1 MATWV
6 PDPAST
12 PPPLHLR
19 TIHLSC
25 VLAIAPAYRT
35 RRICQEPACTYIV
48 DQGSAV
54 KRVATHNASN
64 GQGQHRAVRTPSC
77 EQAQA
82 K

>member
-1 MATWV
+1 MATSV

-19 TIHLSC
+19 TIRLSC
-25 VLAIAPAYRT
+25 ELAIAPACRT
-35 RRICQEPACTYIV
+35 RRICPEPACTHIV
-48 DQGSAV
+48 GQGSVV
-54 KRVATHNASN
+54 KQVTTHNASN